1 MNDLMHNLAH
11 DIYKASCIKLAAMS
25 RYAAAKGIPNPTG
38 GAPSVAGSKLPKI
51 SGSGQAPAVAMP
63 ALNQN
68 VANGLTQ
75 VTNNVPTVSA
85 PAPQA
90 QATQTAPQ
98 AKTQPQATNGQTQ
111 APAVQAQPS
120 AWDNIKRLGSQ
131 AFNAFMPAAGG
142 SGWGAFQSK
151 GNF

>member
-51 SGSGQAPAVAMP
+51 SGSGQAPAMAMP

-98 AKTQPQATNGQTQ
+98 AKAQPQATNGQTQ
-111 APAVQAQPS
+111 VPAAQPQPS
-120 AWDNIKRLGSQ
+120 NWDKIKGLTSQ
-131 AFNAFMPAAGG
+131 AFNAFMPNVGG
-142 SGWGAFQSK
+142 GGWAAFQSK